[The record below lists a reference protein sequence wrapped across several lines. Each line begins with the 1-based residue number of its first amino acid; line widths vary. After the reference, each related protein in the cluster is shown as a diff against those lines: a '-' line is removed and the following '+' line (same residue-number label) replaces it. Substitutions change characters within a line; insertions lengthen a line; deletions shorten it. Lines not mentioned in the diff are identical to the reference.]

1 MAQLELVIGR
11 IWVGEENERSNIV
24 RSRDTLRIHGGRL

>member
-24 RSRDTLRIHGGRL
+24 FAVATR